1 MKKRSLH
8 VKLPCQLID
17 ELTAEA
23 KKRGFTLTA
32 LVREILEK
40 HGPHKKKER
49 SRYKNC
55 PVNCNLGCPECLP
68 AEEDTANE
76 QIRSNLL

>member
-17 ELTAEA
+17 ELIAEA
-23 KKRGFTLTA
+23 QKRGFTLTS

-40 HGPHKKKER
+40 HGPHKKKEE
-49 SRYKNC
+49 S
-55 PVNCNLGCPECLP
+55 
-68 AEEDTANE
+68 
-76 QIRSNLL
+76 Q

>member
-23 KKRGFTLTA
+23 KERGITLTA

-40 HGPHKKKER
+40 NME
-49 SRYKNC
+49 
-55 PVNCNLGCPECLP
+55 V
-68 AEEDTANE
+68 EE
-76 QIRSNLL
+76 